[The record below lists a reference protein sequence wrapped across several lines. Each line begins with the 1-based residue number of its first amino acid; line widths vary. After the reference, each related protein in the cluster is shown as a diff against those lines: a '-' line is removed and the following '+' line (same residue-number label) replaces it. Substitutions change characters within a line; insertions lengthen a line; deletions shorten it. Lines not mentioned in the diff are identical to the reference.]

1 MKNLLIVL
9 FMALGTAM
17 HAQTPNTISV
27 TGEGKVMVK
36 PDEAVLSIGVE
47 TNDNDAKEAKNQND
61 AVMAKMIAFLKKS
74 GINAK
79 DYKTERVNLYQRQDY
94 QSKKKYYQASQSI
107 QIQIKDLD
115 KYETIMAGLI
125 DAGANQINGIQ
136 FKSSE
141 VEKYEAEARKKAVQN
156 AKQKANDYAQA
167 LGQQVGKA
175 ISVFENNTQT
185 ILPRVYQMK
194 TAAYAE
200 DASAMETVAEGE
212 IEISANINIAF
223 ELK

>member
-9 FMALGTAM
+9 FMAFGTAM

-27 TGEGKVMVK
+27 AGEGKVMVK

-47 TNDNDAKEAKNQND
+47 TNDSDAKVAKTKND
-61 AVMAKMIAFLKKS
+61 EVMAKMIAFLKKS

-107 QIQIKDLD
+107 QVQIKDLD

-125 DAGANQINGIQ
+125 EAGANQINGIQ

-175 ISVFENNTQT
+175 ISVFENSAQT

-194 TAAYAE
+194 AADYAE
-200 DASAMETVAEGE
+200 TASAMETVAEGE